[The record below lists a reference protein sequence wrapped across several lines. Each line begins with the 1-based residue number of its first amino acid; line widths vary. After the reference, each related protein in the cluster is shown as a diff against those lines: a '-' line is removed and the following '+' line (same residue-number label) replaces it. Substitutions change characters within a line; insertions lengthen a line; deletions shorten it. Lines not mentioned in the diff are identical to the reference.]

1 MIYRGV
7 KMDVEEKKKGWRN
20 WLKAVG
26 IALAACAVIAAIV
39 FGISRLG
46 IR

>member
-1 MIYRGV
+1 
-7 KMDVEEKKKGWRN
+7 MDIDERKKTRRDWA
-20 WLKAVG
+20 KAVG
-26 IALAACAVIAAIV
+26 ISLVTCAVIAAVV

>member
-1 MIYRGV
+1 
-7 KMDVEEKKKGWRN
+7 MDVDEQKKTRRN

-26 IALAACAVIAAIV
+26 IALMACAVIAAIV